1 MASPNVVRLRRV
13 APWWSVP
20 SQGAIVID
28 GGRRLAGT
36 LAIAGAKNAALP
48 LMIAS
53 ILSERPLV
61 LRNLPRI
68 LDVAVL
74 ANILEG
80 IGVSVEWDERGDTLT
95 GRFCGRRLGSGA
107 IDGVLVTRMRASFLV
122 AGAMLARLGR
132 VALPLPGGDAI
143 GLRPVDFHL
152 AGFRAMGATVSLDA
166 GGVTIAAPRGL
177 RGARIV
183 LPSPSVGATEN
194 LMLAAT
200 LARGETAIV
209 NAAREPEVGD
219 LARCL
224 VAMGAQIDG
233 VGTDVL
239 RITGVAALD
248 AANHVVL
255 ADRIELGTFMCAAA
269 ITDGDL
275 TLTGADP
282 ALLAAAGPAFAA
294 AGIAATGTGDGV
306 RVRRASGGL
315 RGIDVVTQPFPG
327 FATDLQAQAMAL
339 LCRAEGAGVITETL
353 FESRFRH
360 VPELQR
366 MGANIRVVGRN
377 AMIRGVPAL
386 HGTAVEAGDVR
397 AGAALAI
404 AGFSAAGTT
413 TIAGVE
419 HFDRGYDRFV
429 ERLARCGAAIRRVAG

>member
-239 RITGVAALD
+239 RIAGVAALD

-404 AGFSAAGTT
+404 AGFAAAGTT

>member
-1 MASPNVVRLRRV
+1 MASPNVVRLRRI

-177 RGARIV
+177 CGARVLRSEREPDAGRDARPRRNGDRQRGAR
-183 LPSPSVGATEN
+183 
-194 LMLAAT
+194 
-200 LARGETAIV
+200 ARGQ
-209 NAAREPEVGD
+209 RP
-219 LARCL
+219 ARCL

-239 RITGVAALD
+239 RITGTAALD

-255 ADRIELGTFMCAAA
+255 ADRIELGTFMCAAV

-282 ALLAAAGPAFAA
+282 APPCGRRSGLRRG
-294 AGIAATGTGDGV
+294 GYRRDGTGDGV

-404 AGFSAAGTT
+404 AGFAAAGTT